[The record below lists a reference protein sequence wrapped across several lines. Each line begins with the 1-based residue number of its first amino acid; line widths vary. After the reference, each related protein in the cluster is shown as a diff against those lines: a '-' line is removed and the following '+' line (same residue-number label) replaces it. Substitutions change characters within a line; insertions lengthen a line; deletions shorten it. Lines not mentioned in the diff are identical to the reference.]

1 MATVTMP
8 EYPWFY
14 VVSGDELHQGDILL
28 DCPILRLPR
37 DLTATPGRREV
48 LIERQ
53 NAIILT
59 QSCDLVIRADGRCL
73 AEDAILAPFYQKF
86 ELGSDSTYRRDDA
99 WEEARKGRHQGYHV
113 LNQCVI
119 EHHEL
124 DFAIVD
130 LRRAFSLSMDWVRQ
144 HAQSLGPRLRLLPP
158 YREHLSQA
166 FARFLMRVGLPT
178 DIPPFGKPRK

>member
-1 MATVTMP
+1 MATLTMP

-14 VVSGDELHQGDILL
+14 VVEGDELHQGDVLL

-37 DLTATPGRREV
+37 GITATPGSRPV

-59 QSCDLVIRADGRCL
+59 QSCDLTIRADGRCL
-73 AEDAILAPFYQKF
+73 AEDVILSPFYQKF
-86 ELGSDSTYRRDDA
+86 ELNSDPTYSRDTA

-113 LNQCVI
+113 LNQSEI
-119 EHHEL
+119 EDHQL

-130 LRRAFSLSMDWVRQ
+130 MRRAFSLSVDWVRQ

-166 FARFLMRVGLPT
+166 FARFFMRVGLPT
-178 DIPPFGKPRK
+178 DIPPFGKARK